1 MNINEYNI
9 RYTVDSNNCKEVS
22 MLNNDLEYDLAL
34 LKKLALNNNLSK
46 SEMNVIFFCW
56 HSQKTS
62 HDVAEYLNWASP
74 NVARLLLAM
83 VNKGFLT
90 RKLSEDNKSYL
101 YSVDKSNP
109 LLEV

>member
-1 MNINEYNI
+1 
-9 RYTVDSNNCKEVS
+9 

-46 SEMNVIFFCW
+46 SEMNVIFFC
-56 HSQKTS
+56 
-62 HDVAEYLNWASP
+62 
-74 NVARLLLAM
+74 RLLLAM

-101 YSVDKSNP
+101 YSVNKSNP